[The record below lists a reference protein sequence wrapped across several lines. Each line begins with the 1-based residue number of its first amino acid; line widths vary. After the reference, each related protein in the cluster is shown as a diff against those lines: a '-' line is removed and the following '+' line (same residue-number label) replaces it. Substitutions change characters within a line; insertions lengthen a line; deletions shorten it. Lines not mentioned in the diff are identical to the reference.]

1 VIKRTH
7 ACGALRSADIGKAV
21 TLAGWVAS
29 TRDHGGLT
37 FVDLRDREGIAQLVF
52 NPATD
57 PEAHAVAKRLRGEFV
72 VAATGQVAAR
82 PPEAVN
88 PNLPTGEVEVHVSRV
103 EVLNPAKTPPF
114 EVGDSSRVDESVRL
128 RYRYLDLRS
137 PRMLRNLRLRHE
149 MTRATREFLDGH
161 GFIEVET
168 PLLIRST
175 PEGARDYV
183 VPARGRPG
191 SFYALPQSPQL
202 LKQLLMVSG
211 IERYYQMARC
221 LRDEDLRADRQP
233 EFTQIDLEMSFVE
246 QADVLD
252 LAEELTR
259 YVYQRV
265 GIDLPGPFPRLTY
278 REAMERYGSDKPD
291 TRFGLEFIALDSV
304 FVNTGFKAFAR
315 VLAEGGMIRGLRV
328 PGAAALARREL
339 DEMESIARQ
348 AKAKGMAWFQMGDDA
363 LKSPVAKFLSAEEL
377 TELRRVSGV
386 EPGDLLL
393 IVADKFPTACEALGR
408 VRLHLG
414 RKLDLIDQSAW
425 RGLLIVDFPLFEW
438 NEELQQIQPMHHPF
452 SSPLPEDI
460 PLLDRDPLKVRASLY
475 DVVLNGAEIASGS
488 IRIHRREVQE
498 KVLEIIRMPHEEAER
513 RFGFL
518 LEAFQYGAP
527 PHGGIAFG
535 FDRMV
540 AMACGEESIREVI
553 AFPKTAAGVD
563 LMMGAPAEVSPE
575 QLDELNLAVKRP
587 PGEEGG
593 K

>member
-1 VIKRTH
+1 MKRSI
-7 ACGALRSADIGKAV
+7 ACGALRAADIGKTV

-37 FVDLRDREGIAQLVF
+37 FVDVRDREGIVQVVF
-52 NPATD
+52 NPETQ

-72 VAATGQVAAR
+72 VAVTGTVAAR

-88 PNLPTGEVEVHVSRV
+88 PNLPTGEVEVRATEV

-114 EVGDSSRVDESVRL
+114 EIGDPRVEESVRL

-137 PRMLRNLRLRHE
+137 RRMLHNLQVRHE
-149 MTRATREFLDGH
+149 MTRATRQFLDAR
-161 GFIEVET
+161 GFMEVET
-168 PLLIRST
+168 PFMIRST
-175 PEGARDYV
+175 PEGARDYI
-183 VPARGRPG
+183 VPARIKPG

-202 LKQLLMVSG
+202 LKQLLMVAG

-221 LRDEDLRADRQP
+221 MRDEDTRADRQP
-233 EFTQIDLEMSFVE
+233 EFTQIDIEMSFVE
-246 QADVLD
+246 QDDVLT

-265 GIDLPGPFPRLTY
+265 GIEIPGPFPRLTY
-278 REAMERYGSDKPD
+278 RQAMETYGSDKPD
-291 TRFGLEFIALDSV
+291 TRFGLEFVGVES
-304 FVNTGFKAFAR
+304 AFAGTQFR
-315 VLAEGGMIRGLRV
+315 AFAQVLTDGGVIRGLRL
-328 PGAAALARREL
+328 PGGGELARREL
-339 DEMESIARQ
+339 DEMETIARQ
-348 AKAKGMAWFQMGDDA
+348 AGAKGMAWFQVGESE
-363 LKSPVAKFLSAEEL
+363 LKGPIVKFLSPAEL
-377 TELRRVSGV
+377 SGLRDVMQAV
-386 EPGDLLL
+386 PGDLLL
-393 IVADKFPTACEALGR
+393 VVADKFPTACEALGR

-414 RKLDLIDQSAW
+414 RKLNLIDTAAW
-425 RGLLIVDFPLFEW
+425 RGLLVVDFPLFEW
-438 NEELQQIQPMHHPF
+438 KEEEQLIQPMHHPF
-452 SSPLPEDI
+452 SSPLPADI
-460 PLLDRDPLKVRASLY
+460 SLLDSDPLKVRASLY

-498 KVLEIIRMPHEEAER
+498 KVLSIIRMSHEEAEK

-540 AMACGEESIREVI
+540 MMACGEESIREVI
-553 AFPKTAAGVD
+553 AFPKNAAGVD

-575 QLDELNLAVKRP
+575 QLEELSLMVKLP
-587 PGEEGG
+587 SEEREA
-593 K
+593 